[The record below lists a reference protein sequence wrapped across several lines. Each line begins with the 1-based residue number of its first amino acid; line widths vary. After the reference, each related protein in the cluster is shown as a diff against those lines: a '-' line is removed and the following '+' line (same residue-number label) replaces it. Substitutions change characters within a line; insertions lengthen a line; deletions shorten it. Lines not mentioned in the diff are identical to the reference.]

1 MDWNGFIDGYC
12 ERLGP
17 GLLGEPINA
26 VTNLAFFVAA
36 AYGLR
41 LARRHGDRG
50 VLVLAG
56 IAAVIGTGSLLFHTA
71 ATRWALLADV
81 IPIAVFIAVAFGLV
95 LRRLVGL
102 TPPVAVVGTAGFMAA
117 SPAIGALFAPLVGSG
132 SGYVAPLLAM
142 AVIGGGL
149 IWRGRPGGG
158 WLLAA
163 AAVFTMSLTL
173 RTLDEPLCTTFP
185 LGTHGGWHILNAV
198 VLALVM
204 RALAGRGGVKTG

>member
-12 ERLGP
+12 ERLAP
-17 GLLGEPINA
+17 GLLGEPVNA

-36 AYGLR
+36 AYGVR

-95 LRRLVGL
+95 LRRLLGFSPLVAAVGAAL
-102 TPPVAVVGTAGFMAA
+102 FMAA
-117 SPAIGALFAPLVGSG
+117 SPAVGALVAPLVGSG

-142 AVIGGGL
+142 AVIGAGL
-149 IWRGRPGGG
+149 ALRHRPGGG
-158 WLLAA
+158 PLLCA
-163 AAVFTMSLTL
+163 AAVFAVSLTL
-173 RTLDEPLCTTFP
+173 RTLDEPLCSAFP
-185 LGTHGGWHILNAV
+185 LGTHGGWHVLNAV

-204 RALAGRGGVKTG
+204 RALGGRGAARGG